1 MYLDHPVL
9 SCLIRARLFP
19 RNFKIQIKSPSS
31 QSFIITNHLQDG
43 RRKGFDKCLSLVANL
58 ELPFDGGRMEE
69 GALTGSAAA
78 DAAAAAADMGGS
90 EE

>member
-1 MYLDHPVL
+1 MLAFFRAILKFQSSLRPHNL
-9 SCLIRARLFP
+9 SSI
-19 RNFKIQIKSPSS
+19 
-31 QSFIITNHLQDG
+31 IITNHLQDG